1 MAANYDRII
10 VVNGGHYY
18 WNQGYWYPAWGYDP
32 GYSYVYDVPIFAYND
47 LPPDRVIENV
57 QVELARLGY
66 YEGAPDGLFG
76 PMTRSALRGFQA
88 DSGLPI
94 TGAVDEAT
102 LYALRLA

>member
-1 MAANYDRII
+1 
-10 VVNGGHYY
+10 V
-18 WNQGYWYPAWGYDP
+18 
-32 GYSYVYDVPIFAYND
+32 
-47 LPPDRVIENV
+47 NV

-76 PMTRSALRGFQA
+76 PMTRAALRGFQA

-102 LYALRLA
+102 LYALRLV